1 MHPPWEYFVPA
12 STTTIDNTFLDPT
25 VFSTVDQHPDGMVV
39 SILASTLIDKFG
51 KSYPWAIGKRRQ
63 LPSGYILAKRKEHYE
78 SGRPIISF
86 ADAPFRPML
95 NILARMIFQ
104 LFPVACPQ
112 HFATGDVYH
121 LLSILR
127 QAPEHGDLKLYNQP
141 LPPFF
146 TSIDQPICFWI
157 VFAHIW
163 MSAAKKCSLSIQDEA
178 TIPETSSRDEHFD
191 A

>member
-127 QAPEHGDLKLYNQP
+127 QAPEHGDLKLYNQD
-141 LPPFF
+141 LPG
-146 TSIDQPICFWI
+146 ICSWTFS
-157 VFAHIW
+157 ARIW
-163 MSAAKKCSLSIQDEA
+163 MSATTKCSLSIQDEA
-178 TIPETSSRDEHFD
+178 TTLETSSRDERSD
-191 A
+191 VLM